1 MSDSDSGEIIY
12 TDSDRS
18 EDSDSDS
25 EDKDFIADETTP
37 QKLTTKRAEIDQSN
51 IVLGKRKR
59 FRRLSN
65 AVLADTS
72 SDDSDYCPSE

>member
-18 EDSDSDS
+18 EDSDSGDLT
-25 EDKDFIADETTP
+25 DFIADETTP
-37 QKLTTKRAEIDQSN
+37 QKLPTKRAEIDQSN
-51 IVLGKRKR
+51 IVRGKRKR

-65 AVLADTS
+65 AILADTD
-72 SDDSDYCPSE
+72 SDDSDYV